1 MDLLDDFDRVRATFS
16 ELGAIGQRID
26 STLAEEGGPSSLNV
40 ASTSYDLPG
49 LSVEATVR
57 QAARCVGICSWRCL
71 QLLHARISA
80 NKTDAHVQTVPTIA
94 PKALQKA
101 VSS

>member
-26 STLAEEGGPSSLNV
+26 STLADEGGASSSLNV

-57 QAARCVGICSWRCL
+57 QAARYTCSCWQVLATQENDTARL
-71 QLLHARISA
+71 GRLDPSVFMSLHF
-80 NKTDAHVQTVPTIA
+80 
-94 PKALQKA
+94 
-101 VSS
+101 

>member
-26 STLAEEGGPSSLNV
+26 SSLADDGGVSSLNV

-49 LSVEATVR
+49 LSVEASVR
-57 QAARCVGICSWRCL
+57 QAARCDSG
-71 QLLHARISA
+71 
-80 NKTDAHVQTVPTIA
+80 
-94 PKALQKA
+94 ALQWHVKCPLFWGMIASTCLKA
-101 VSS
+101 CR

>member
-26 STLAEEGGPSSLNV
+26 STLAEEPGSSSLNV

-49 LSVEATVR
+49 LSVEPTVR
-57 QAARCVGICSWRCL
+57 QAARWVILSCTAQLQQLQTCHTKPSGTTLLQQLQTCL
-71 QLLHARISA
+71 V
-80 NKTDAHVQTVPTIA
+80 KP
-94 PKALQKA
+94 
-101 VSS
+101 

>member
-26 STLAEEGGPSSLNV
+26 STVAEEGGPSSLNV

-57 QAARCVGICSWRCL
+57 QAARCSLFTQLSFLPLLMVGVVL
-71 QLLHARISA
+71 TL
-80 NKTDAHVQTVPTIA
+80 V
-94 PKALQKA
+94 AL
-101 VSS
+101 SDRGYWLFLPY